1 MDTNNNE
8 NIEKEVTT
16 EVVNNEVS
24 NVEEVK
30 VENET
35 KVDDIPNVVVEDAK
49 KETPKKKN
57 KTLPIILCFIG
68 VICLGI
74 GIFLSLTSEEESSD
88 KNNGTVEEN
97 KDKEENKENN
107 NTAISIKDFV
117 DYTKYDMNATMSMA
131 SEGVTMDAVENGRF
145 DTLNNVYYSEAT
157 VFGMT
162 VYSYYDINNHLI
174 YSSSDKL
181 EWEKETD
188 NEISLPVFPGTVIGK
203 VKNNEGVTDL
213 GNGKYSLTMDTLE
226 LPDMEEYSGKIPTT
240 VTFDSNGYL
249 SEIVLDMTAI
259 YAEDGVTSSTVTYK
273 FSNVNSGD
281 SVTIP
286 ADVVNNAVESD
297 W

>member
-8 NIEKEVTT
+8 NLEKEVTN
-16 EVVNNEVS
+16 EVVNTEVS
-24 NVEEVK
+24 NVEE
-30 VENET
+30 N
-35 KVDDIPNVVVEDAK
+35 KVDVTPNVVVNEEPK
-49 KETPKKKN
+49 KEAPKKKS
-57 KTLPIILCFIG
+57 KFLPIFMVIVG

-74 GIFLSLTSEEESSD
+74 GVFLTLTSEEDASN
-88 KNNGTVEEN
+88 KNSGTV
-97 KDKEENKENN
+97 EENKENN
-107 NTAISIKDFV
+107 NTVASIKDFV
-117 DYTKYDMNATMSMA
+117 DYTKYDMNATISMT
-131 SEGVTMDAVENGRF
+131 SEGVTMDITENGRF
-145 DTLNNVYYSEAT
+145 DTLNNVYYSEGT
-157 VFGMT
+157 VFGIT
-162 VYSYYDINNHLI
+162 VYSYYDINNHLV

-203 VKNNEGVTDL
+203 VKTNEGVTDL

-226 LPDMEEYSGKIPTT
+226 LPDMEEYSGKVPTT

-249 SEIVLDMTAI
+249 TEIVLDMTFVM
-259 YAEDGVTSSTVTYK
+259 AEDGVTSSVVTYK

-286 ADVVNNAVESD
+286 DDVVTNAVESD